1 MSVDAIGSA
10 QVAQS
15 ALQSLRPCGRHVQIG
30 LDDAPG
36 ALAAM
41 STGSTPGVTV
51 IRPGAGV

>member
-1 MSVDAIGSA
+1 V
-10 QVAQS
+10 
-15 ALQSLRPCGRHVQIG
+15 PE
-30 LDDAPG
+30 